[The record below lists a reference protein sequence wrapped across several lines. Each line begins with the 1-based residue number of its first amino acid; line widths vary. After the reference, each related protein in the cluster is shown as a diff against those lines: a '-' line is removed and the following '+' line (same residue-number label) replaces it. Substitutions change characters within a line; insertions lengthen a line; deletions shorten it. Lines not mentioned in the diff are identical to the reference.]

1 MRKFGLI
8 GYPLEHAYSHKY
20 FAEKFKKDGIT
31 DAKYELFSISEIAKI
46 KNIIASHPKLVGLNV
61 TTPYKEL
68 VIPFLDDMDK
78 TILKLGTVNTVK
90 IFRNGEGYRLKGFNT
105 DVAGLEKTFDQLKIT
120 PETKA
125 LILGSG
131 GSGKT
136 LSYVLDN
143 RGIASKNVSRNPS
156 NLQQISYKKLNKS
169 IFEEYKLIINASP
182 VGMFPNIKQAPDI
195 SYNFITEE
203 HICIDLVYNPA
214 ETMFLNL
221 CRQNGAKTVN
231 GLTMLY
237 EQADK
242 AWEIWNSDEC

>member
-1 MRKFGLI
+1 MRDFGLI
-8 GYPLEHAYSHKY
+8 GYPLEHAFSHKY
-20 FAEKFKKDGIT
+20 FAEKFKKEGIT
-31 DAKYELFSISEIAKI
+31 DARYKLFSISEISKI
-46 KNIIASHPKLVGLNV
+46 KNIIVSHPNLVGLNV

-68 VIPFLDDMDK
+68 IIPFLDDMDQ

-90 IFRNGEGYRLKGFNT
+90 IFRNGKDYRLKGFNT
-105 DVAGLEKTFDQLKIT
+105 DVAGIDKTFDQLDIA

-136 LSYVLDN
+136 LAYVLSK
-143 RGIASKNVSRNPS
+143 RGVDTKNVSRNPS
-156 NLQQISYKKLNKS
+156 NLKQIAYKKLSKS
-169 IFEEYKLIINASP
+169 IFDEYKLIINASP
-182 VGMFPNIKQAPDI
+182 VGMFPNIEDAPKIPYQFI
-195 SYNFITEE
+195 SEE

-214 ETMFLNL
+214 ETMFLEH
-221 CRQNGAKTVN
+221 CRKNGAKTVN

-242 AWEIWNSDEC
+242 AWEIWNSEDH